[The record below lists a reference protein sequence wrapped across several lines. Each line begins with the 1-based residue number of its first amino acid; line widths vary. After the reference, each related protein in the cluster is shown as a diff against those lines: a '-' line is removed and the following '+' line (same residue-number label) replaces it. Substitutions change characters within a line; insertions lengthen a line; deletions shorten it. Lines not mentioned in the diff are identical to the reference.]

1 MLSFCRMKLLLASVL
16 TLQLSCLS
24 QEPQPVAAPN
34 YRIPLPEGVAA
45 VRSADGL
52 PKIDD
57 VWESEFF
64 RCLVTEDDV
73 ARTARLLE
81 LITTTPK
88 EQLAAGS
95 RAFQRMD
102 AMGLSTLRLP
112 ERDLYWEHY
121 GRIAREA
128 AVKEAA
134 ALTVKDPARNPTLA
148 RKALE
153 GWAMAAPEEAAKW
166 FDERPDP
173 VAADVMMLR
182 PLVVGWASRDIKA
195 ATKYFLDHAKPGTR
209 EFQDGLLG
217 LRDAVVVRG
226 FIPGLTDWFNSL
238 PDEEAEQSAKSAA
251 LAMVLQRVDGVGMED
266 AIRFLDGVTNRKL
279 ITDTVVSRFASQ
291 WAARGKSPEAM
302 KWALSRPKDDKG
314 NRAGVSVIAQIWAGK
329 DPKAFSQWLLEN
341 RENENLDQILLGFVK
356 HLSGRDITEARKW
369 IKEIKSPTV
378 RKEAEDAL

>member
-1 MLSFCRMKLLLASVL
+1 MKLLLASVL
-16 TLQLSCLS
+16 MLPLSCLS
-24 QEPQPVAAPN
+24 QEPQPIAAPN

-45 VRSADGL
+45 VRPAEGL

-128 AVKEAA
+128 AVKDAA

-153 GWAMAAPEEAAKW
+153 GWRW
-166 FDERPDP
+166 
-173 VAADVMMLR
+173 LR
-182 PLVVGWASRDIKA
+182 PRKRRNGSTNA
-195 ATKYFLDHAKPGTR
+195 P
-209 EFQDGLLG
+209 
-217 LRDAVVVRG
+217 
-226 FIPGLTDWFNSL
+226 IP
-238 PDEEAEQSAKSAA
+238 
-251 LAMVLQRVDGVGMED
+251 
-266 AIRFLDGVTNRKL
+266 
-279 ITDTVVSRFASQ
+279 
-291 WAARGKSPEAM
+291 
-302 KWALSRPKDDKG
+302 
-314 NRAGVSVIAQIWAGK
+314 
-329 DPKAFSQWLLEN
+329 
-341 RENENLDQILLGFVK
+341 
-356 HLSGRDITEARKW
+356 
-369 IKEIKSPTV
+369 
-378 RKEAEDAL
+378 